1 MFTKWYFLV
10 ECLQDQVV
18 LFWSNGHIYITS
30 IYILVSRWTCIV
42 TFYHN
47 MFAGT
52 SPWHLFTPTSPWLL
66 VGHLPFLLVTRS
78 ICWVCCWCD
87 CQLQSVTGRTFS
99 YRRGRVSGDW
109 HWPSLSIYIQRVP
122 QVRWR
127 ISFWRLWWKLKNY
140 SRVDSEYQVFCAT
153 MNWVN
158 HDISNRRRWVTFK
171 KSSERCQ
178 IVKLWFIHY
187 SSG

>member
-1 MFTKWYFLV
+1 M
-10 ECLQDQVV
+10 V

-30 IYILVSRWTCIV
+30 IYILVPRWTCIV

-66 VGHLPFLLVTRS
+66 VGHWPQKLFPLDPFVEFVAGVIVNSKVSLGELSLTGEEEFLEIDTDLL
-78 ICWVCCWCD
+78 
-87 CQLQSVTGRTFS
+87 CQF
-99 YRRGRVSGDW
+99 
-109 HWPSLSIYIQRVP
+109 
-122 QVRWR
+122 
-127 ISFWRLWWKLKNY
+127 ISSEYLRFILTIKLLWWKLKKY

-171 KSSERCQ
+171 KSSQRCQ
-178 IVKLWFIHY
+178 IVKLWLIHY